1 MPKIRYQVRLPKEER
16 VELSRI
22 VSASRNSPQKIKNAL
37 ILLAVDC
44 GEFQEHRNPDERVAE
59 ILDIDRSRIYRVK
72 RDCVEHSIEETLTGR
87 TADRFHR
94 PRMLDGE
101 QEAKLVALASSRS
114 PTGHSQWSLR
124 LLADKLV
131 ELEIVPSISHATVG
145 SVFKK
150 RDQAMAQKGMGVPC
164 RTARCLRGI
173 DGASA

>member
-1 MPKIRYQVRLPKEER
+1 MPKIRYQVKLTKEER

-22 VSASRNSPQKIKNAL
+22 ASASRNSPQKIKNAL

-72 RDCVEHSIEETLTGR
+72 RDCVEHSIEEALTGR

-101 QEAKLVALASSRS
+101 QEAKLVALACSR
-114 PTGHSQWSLR
+114 PPAGHSQWSLR

-145 SVFKK
+145 SVLKK
-150 RDQAMAQKGMGVPC
+150 TRSSHGSKGNG
-164 RTARCLRGI
+164 
-173 DGASA
+173 

>member
-1 MPKIRYQVRLPKEER
+1 MPKNRYQVKLPKEER

-22 VSASRNSPQKIKNAL
+22 TSASLSSPQKNKNAL

-44 GEFQEHRNPDERVAE
+44 GEFHEHRNPDERVAE
-59 ILDIDRSRIYRVK
+59 ILDIDRSRFYRVK
-72 RDCVEHSIEETLTGR
+72 HDCVEHSIEEALTGR

-101 QEAKLVALASSRS
+101 QEAKLVALACSR
-114 PTGHSQWSLR
+114 PPVGHSQWSLR

-145 SVFKK
+145 SVLKK
-150 RDQAMAQKGMGVPC
+150 
-164 RTARCLRGI
+164 
-173 DGASA
+173 